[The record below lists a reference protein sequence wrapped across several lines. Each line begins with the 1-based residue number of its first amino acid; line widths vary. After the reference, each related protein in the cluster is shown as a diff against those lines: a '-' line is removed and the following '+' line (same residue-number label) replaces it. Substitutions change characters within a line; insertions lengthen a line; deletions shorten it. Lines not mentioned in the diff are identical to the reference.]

1 MSTMAHEVGPDSMS
15 GTSAS
20 GVEFQRQEAL
30 LQTSTLQSAIFN
42 SAHFSSIATD
52 AQGVIQIFN
61 VGAERMLGY
70 AANEVINKIT
80 PADMSDP
87 QEVIARAR
95 ALSIE
100 LGTPIA
106 PGFEALVFKA
116 SRGIEDIYELTYI
129 RKDGSRFP
137 AVASVT
143 ALHDGQDEV
152 IGYLLIGTDNTGR
165 KQAEASLAES
175 QRRFREMADT
185 FPFSI
190 WTAGPDGHID
200 FLNATASSHIDT
212 ARETGSGIE
221 WTARI
226 HPQDLPDCL
235 TAWQA
240 AVRNGTPYRTDYRLR
255 ERLSDQYHWH
265 HVQAKPVRD
274 TAGEI
279 VKWYGSALDIHET
292 KLLEQQARSLV
303 NRLNN
308 TLESITDG
316 FFVVDSDWTFTFL
329 NTQAEHMLDRSRDQ
343 LLGKTFWS
351 EFPQAVGTI
360 FEQCYHKAVRTGLPV
375 HFQGH
380 YPAPLDRW
388 YDVSAY
394 PNEEGLAVYFRD
406 VTSIRAANAQLHLLE
421 KAVSRLNDIVLITEA
436 ESVSK
441 PGPRIV
447 FANEAF
453 ERRTGYTLSEVIGQ
467 SPRIFQVPK
476 TDRAELGRI
485 RQALDAWQL
494 VRAELINYIKS
505 GEEFW
510 LELDIV
516 PIADSTG
523 KFTHWVAI
531 GRDISERKLAEE
543 AILRL
548 NNELEDRVQRRT
560 YQLEM
565 TNKALEAFSY
575 SVSHDLR
582 SPLIT
587 VNGFTELL
595 LKSDGNQI
603 SEKGKFYLKRIRAG
617 STKMGDL
624 IDGLLSLAKISRSIL
639 NRSNVDLTKMCLK
652 LMQELKDSEP
662 DRDVA
667 IDVQAGLMINAD
679 PAMLTVAMQNL
690 IGNTW
695 KYSGKAP
702 HAHVQIGS
710 ETLEDGLVC
719 IFVRDNGPGF
729 DMAYADKLF
738 EVYERLHQETEFPG
752 TGIGLANVKRVVEC
766 HGGRIWAEA
775 LPGQGAT
782 FRFTLEAERLQLG

>member
-1 MSTMAHEVGPDSMS
+1 M
-15 GTSAS
+15 
-20 GVEFQRQEAL
+20 
-30 LQTSTLQSAIFN
+30 
-42 SAHFSSIATD
+42 
-52 AQGVIQIFN
+52 
-61 VGAERMLGY
+61 
-70 AANEVINKIT
+70 
-80 PADMSDP
+80 
-87 QEVIARAR
+87 
-95 ALSIE
+95 
-100 LGTPIA
+100 
-106 PGFEALVFKA
+106 
-116 SRGIEDIYELTYI
+116 
-129 RKDGSRFP
+129 RKS
-137 AVASVT
+137 
-143 ALHDGQDEV
+143 
-152 IGYLLIGTDNTGR
+152 Y
-165 KQAEASLAES
+165 
-175 QRRFREMADT
+175 
-185 FPFSI
+185 
-190 WTAGPDGHID
+190 
-200 FLNATASSHIDT
+200 
-212 ARETGSGIE
+212 
-221 WTARI
+221 
-226 HPQDLPDCL
+226 
-235 TAWQA
+235 
-240 AVRNGTPYRTDYRLR
+240 
-255 ERLSDQYHWH
+255 
-265 HVQAKPVRD
+265 
-274 TAGEI
+274 
-279 VKWYGSALDIHET
+279 
-292 KLLEQQARSLV
+292 
-303 NRLNN
+303 
-308 TLESITDG
+308 
-316 FFVVDSDWTFTFL
+316 
-329 NTQAEHMLDRSRDQ
+329 
-343 LLGKTFWS
+343 
-351 EFPQAVGTI
+351 
-360 FEQCYHKAVRTGLPV
+360 
-375 HFQGH
+375 
-380 YPAPLDRW
+380 
-388 YDVSAY
+388 
-394 PNEEGLAVYFRD
+394 
-406 VTSIRAANAQLHLLE
+406 
-421 KAVSRLNDIVLITEA
+421 
-436 ESVSK
+436 
-441 PGPRIV
+441 
-447 FANEAF
+447 
-453 ERRTGYTLSEVIGQ
+453 EVIGQ

-603 SEKGKFYLKRIRAG
+603 SEKGKFYLKHIRAG

-624 IDGLLSLAKISRSIL
+624 IDGLLSLAKIFRSIL

-690 IGNTW
+690 IGNAW
-695 KYSGKAP
+695 KYSVKAP

-752 TGIGLANVKRVVEC
+752 TGIGLANVKRVVER